1 MNRYKT
7 FAERIK
13 NIDIW
18 TFVSIGLLLL
28 FGLFLCYP
36 LLKIVRQAF
45 FSSEGNFTFANF
57 LQFFSQKYYFATLV
71 NSFKVGIFV
80 TFFSLLIGIPL
91 AYFYCF
97 FPLQGK
103 KILYILCILCSMSAP
118 FIGAYSWILLLG
130 RNGMITKLFSTFGMT
145 LGSIYGFHG
154 IVLVQSLKLFPLVF
168 IYMIGAFKNI
178 DNSLLEAS
186 ENLGISGIRC
196 FFNLT
201 LMLTMPTILA
211 ASLLVFMRSFSDFG
225 VPLLI
230 GEGYRT
236 FTVEIYNQ
244 YLNEMGGNNN
254 FAAAISVIAILIT
267 AAVFLFQKTIARKFG
282 FTINSMHSIVAKKTV
297 CSVNVFAHI
306 FSYAVVALAFLPQIY
321 VIAASFRNMKNQV
334 MLPGYSLNNYKGAV
348 SKGAFRYMGN
358 TLKVGGLAL
367 FLILLFAILIAYLV
381 VRRKRTVNNMIDTL
395 SMIPYIIPGSVVGIA
410 MIMAFNT
417 KPIILTG
424 TVTIMIVSVVIR
436 RMPYTIRS
444 SVAILQ
450 QIPMSIEEA
459 SINLGASKMK
469 TFWGITVPMMS
480 GGVISGAI
488 MSWVAIITELSSA
501 IILYS
506 NKTMTLTLAV
516 YTNIVR
522 GTEGIAT
529 AYATMLMLLTMISI
543 AVYMFVSKDGEIS
556 V

>member
-1 MNRYKT
+1 
-7 FAERIK
+7 
-13 NIDIW
+13 
-18 TFVSIGLLLL
+18 
-28 FGLFLCYP
+28 
-36 LLKIVRQAF
+36 
-45 FSSEGNFTFANF
+45 
-57 LQFFSQKYYFATLV
+57 
-71 NSFKVGIFV
+71 
-80 TFFSLLIGIPL
+80 
-91 AYFYCF
+91 
-97 FPLQGK
+97 
-103 KILYILCILCSMSAP
+103 
-118 FIGAYSWILLLG
+118 
-130 RNGMITKLFSTFGMT
+130 
-145 LGSIYGFHG
+145 
-154 IVLVQSLKLFPLVF
+154 
-168 IYMIGAFKNI
+168 
-178 DNSLLEAS
+178 
-186 ENLGISGIRC
+186 
-196 FFNLT
+196 
-201 LMLTMPTILA
+201 
-211 ASLLVFMRSFSDFG
+211 
-225 VPLLI
+225 
-230 GEGYRT
+230 
-236 FTVEIYNQ
+236 
-244 YLNEMGGNNN
+244 
-254 FAAAISVIAILIT
+254 
-267 AAVFLFQKTIARKFG
+267 
-282 FTINSMHSIVAKKTV
+282 
-297 CSVNVFAHI
+297 
-306 FSYAVVALAFLPQIY
+306 
-321 VIAASFRNMKNQV
+321 
-334 MLPGYSLNNYKGAV
+334 
-348 SKGAFRYMGN
+348 
-358 TLKVGGLAL
+358 
-367 FLILLFAILIAYLV
+367 
-381 VRRKRTVNNMIDTL
+381 MIDTL